1 MIKHQVVQVVIIDQT
16 MIKHKIVQVV
26 IIDQT
31 MIKHR
36 VVYQEE
42 TVVVTTLVH
51 CQIKMR

>member
-1 MIKHQVVQVVIIDQT
+1 MIKHQV
-16 MIKHKIVQVV
+16 VQVV

-51 CQIKMR
+51 CRIKIS